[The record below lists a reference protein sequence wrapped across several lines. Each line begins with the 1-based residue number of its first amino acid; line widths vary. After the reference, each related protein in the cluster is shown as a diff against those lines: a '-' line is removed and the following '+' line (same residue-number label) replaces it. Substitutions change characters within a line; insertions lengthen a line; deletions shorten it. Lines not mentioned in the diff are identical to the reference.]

1 MPSELENNI
10 RAAAEKLAKALADA
24 SDVTVETKYVEL
36 DPQNPEK
43 IDKPF
48 LVAKTVIQLDGD
60 QETIVPLRR
69 SETGSLILDEALLDL
84 HLKNVTATT
93 EYRKSSIEALISML
107 PIRGR

>member
-24 SDVTVETKYVEL
+24 SDLTVETKYVEL

-43 IDKPF
+43 IDRPF

-60 QETIVPLRR
+60 QETIIPLRR
-69 SETGSLILDEALLDL
+69 GETGGLSLDDALLDV
-84 HLKNVTATT
+84 HLRNVTTT
-93 EYRKSSIEALISML
+93 IEYRKSSIQSLISML
-107 PIRGR
+107 PVRGR